1 MVAGSDASQG
11 EGSSSER
18 QACPGSSGGAV
29 ISGVGSSTGFLAA
42 IHIAPGASAPM
53 VTLDEAELVAGVGL
67 VGDRYATRT
76 GTYSERHHI
85 DRQVTLIEAET
96 LDALARDH
104 GIELSPDEH
113 RRNLTTRGVPVAH
126 LVGKYVQVGECV
138 LYGGRLNVPCR
149 YLQDLL
155 GRQVF
160 RPLIHRSG
168 LNGRV
173 IVGGKITPGDLI
185 RVVDPADLPAD
196 VVAANERHPLER
208 PPEAW

>member
-1 MVAGSDASQG
+1 MA
-11 EGSSSER
+11 
-18 QACPGSSGGAV
+18 
-29 ISGVGSSTGFLAA
+29 GVGSFTGFLSA

-53 VTLDEAELVAGVGL
+53 VTLDEAELVAGVGI

-85 DRQVTLIEAET
+85 DRQVTLIEGET

-104 GIELSPDEH
+104 GIALAPEEH

-126 LVGKYVQVGECV
+126 LVGKYLQVGECV
-138 LYGGRLNVPCR
+138 LFGGRLNVPCR

-173 IVGGKITPGDLI
+173 VVGGKITPGDLI
-185 RVVDPADLPAD
+185 RLVDPDELPPG
-196 VVAANERHPLER
+196 VVAANEQHPLER